1 MVIRTWNPIGAFHR
15 WEARMPINYGTGNVG
30 PSADT
35 VTDPQKLF
43 QALPAKN
50 KKYAYLRDVQGDV
63 LGKWFGAPKQKD
75 TVIKMNTG
83 SGKTTVGLLLLKSS
97 LNEGIHPAAY
107 FAPDTYLCSQVRA

>member
-1 MVIRTWNPIGAFHR
+1 MAIK
-15 WEARMPINYGTGNVG
+15 YDSGTKG

-43 QALPAKN
+43 HALPAKD

-63 LGKWFGAPKQKD
+63 LGKWFAAEKQKD

-83 SGKTTVGLLLLKSS
+83 SGKTTVGLLLLKST
-97 LNEGIHPAAY
+97 LNEVSIPPHILLQIIISVHKSRQRPRHWA
-107 FAPDTYLCSQVRA
+107 